1 LFFTTYEVIESI
13 GSLINLIFFRLL
25 GAMTRIRSWLRVVL
39 GFSRTESNGFIILLP
54 LLIIF
59 VSAEPFTRWMV
70 SNREDDFS
78 KESASLDSMSR
89 LWVVPEHTSAQSAV
103 DIVNSEKNLTFAFD
117 PNTATEKELKSLG
130 FPDRIRTG
138 LIHYRERGGK
148 LRVKSD
154 LMKIYGMDS
163 SLYARLSPFIQL
175 PDKLE
180 TKSYVTSESSKK
192 ELRIKFDLNT
202 ADTTQLKSIYGI
214 GSKLSARIVKYR
226 NRLGGFVNMDQLREV
241 YGLDTLVIHELLK
254 LAYLDEHFQPDGI
267 NINQLT
273 GNESSIHPY
282 LDKKLAK
289 ALAAYRFQHGD
300 FKQVEEIR
308 SLHVV
313 SKEAADKIIPYL
325 KVD

>member
-1 LFFTTYEVIESI
+1 
-13 GSLINLIFFRLL
+13 
-25 GAMTRIRSWLRVVL
+25 MTRIRSWLRVVL

-59 VSAEPFTRWMV
+59 VSAEPFTRWVV

-78 KESASLDSMSR
+78 KESASLDSLSK
-89 LWVVPEHTSAQSAV
+89 LWVASESVHTNAAAG
-103 DIVNSEKNLTFAFD
+103 IVNNEKNLTFAFD

-175 PDKLE
+175 PGKHE

-192 ELRIKFDLNT
+192 ELKVEFDLNT

-226 NRLGGFVNMDQLREV
+226 NRLGGFVHINQLHEV
-241 YGLDTLVIHELLK
+241 YGLDTVVIHELLK
-254 LAYLDEHFQPDGI
+254 LAYLDEHFQPNRI

-273 GNESSIHPY
+273 GNELNIHPY

-289 ALAAYRFQHGD
+289 ALATYRFQHGD
-300 FKQVEEIR
+300 FKQVEDIR
-308 SLHVV
+308 SLHFIT
-313 SKEAADKIIPYL
+313 KEAADKIIPYL